1 MKGMEMKV
9 MQDLMVN
16 YMKIP
21 GGVQDKFLATYMA
34 NLRNN
39 VDEARQNVQKV
50 ARIKFL
56 GKLKTKKCG

>member
-1 MKGMEMKV
+1 MKV

-16 YMKIP
+16 CLFIPEKI
-21 GGVQDKFLATYMA
+21 QDKFLATYMA

-56 GKLKTKKCG
+56 GKLKTKKC